1 MRLIEQLWEGQ
12 TPIDKFARVLL
23 SPFELAYRGV
33 VAVRGEMYDTGL
45 FHVHASEIPVVSVGN
60 ITVGG
65 TGKTP
70 FAAWVGARLR
80 ELGKSPALVLRG
92 YGGDEPF
99 VHRRINPGIP
109 VIVAPDRVAGIADAA
124 SRRADVVV
132 LDDGFQHRRAA
143 RQVDIVLF
151 SADSWSGR
159 QRLLPA
165 GPFRESM
172 SSLKR
177 SSLVVITRKI
187 ASDNEVTA
195 ATEAVARIVPDKPLA
210 VVYFDPAEIVSESNP
225 EIRLPVSELAGKNLL
240 AIAAIGTPESFFV
253 QLEEAGAAVT
263 RRAFPD
269 HHAFTHHDI
278 GELVETG
285 RSADYIVCTLKD
297 SVKLGVSWPAD
308 ASPLWYVSLAV
319 HIERG
324 AQSIDELLASL

>member
-1 MRLIEQLWEGQ
+1 MRLIEQLWAGK
-12 TPIDKFARVLL
+12 TPVDKVARVLL
-23 SPFELAYRGV
+23 SPLELAYRGV
-33 VAVRGEMYDTGL
+33 VAVRGELYDTGL
-45 FHVHASEIPVVSVGN
+45 LHVHASEIPVVSVGN

-92 YGGDEPF
+92 YGGYEPF

-109 VIVAPDRVAGIADAA
+109 VIVAPDRVAGIHDAV
-124 SRRADVVV
+124 SRHADVVV

-143 RQVDIVLF
+143 RQVDMVLF
-151 SADSWSGR
+151 SADGWSGR
-159 QRLLPA
+159 HRLLPA

-177 SSLVVITRKI
+177 ASLVVITRKV
-187 ASDNEVTA
+187 ASDAEVA
-195 ATEAVARIVPDKPLA
+195 AAAQDVASVVPGKPIA
-210 VVYFDPAEIVSESNP
+210 VVRFDPAEIVSEANP
-225 EIRLPVSELAGKNLL
+225 EIRLPVSELSGKNVLG
-240 AIAAIGTPESFFV
+240 IAAIGNPESFFV
-253 QLEEAGAAVT
+253 QLEEAGATVT

-269 HHAFTHHDI
+269 HRAFTPHDI

-285 RSADYIVCTLKD
+285 RSADHIVCTLKD

-324 AQSIDELLASL
+324 AQSIDGFLAGL

>member
-1 MRLIEQLWEGQ
+1 
-12 TPIDKFARVLL
+12 
-23 SPFELAYRGV
+23 
-33 VAVRGEMYDTGL
+33 
-45 FHVHASEIPVVSVGN
+45 
-60 ITVGG
+60 
-65 TGKTP
+65 
-70 FAAWVGARLR
+70 
-80 ELGKSPALVLRG
+80 
-92 YGGDEPF
+92 
-99 VHRRINPGIP
+99 
-109 VIVAPDRVAGIADAA
+109 
-124 SRRADVVV
+124 
-132 LDDGFQHRRAA
+132 
-143 RQVDIVLF
+143 
-151 SADSWSGR
+151 
-159 QRLLPA
+159 
-165 GPFRESM
+165 M

-240 AIAAIGTPESFFV
+240 AIAAIGNPESFFV

-269 HHAFTHHDI
+269 HHALSHLDI

>member
-1 MRLIEQLWEGQ
+1 MRLIEQVWQGK
-12 TPIDKFARVLL
+12 TPVDKFARVLL

-33 VAVRGEMYDTGL
+33 VAVRGEMYETGL
-45 FHVHASEIPVVSVGN
+45 LQVHSSDIPVVSVGN

-109 VIVAPDRVAGIADAA
+109 VIVAPDRVAGIADAV

-143 RQVDIVLF
+143 RQADIVLF

-159 QRLLPA
+159 HRLLPA

-177 SSLVVITRKI
+177 ASLVVITRKA
-187 ASDNEVTA
+187 ASDSEVA
-195 ATEAVARIVPDKPLA
+195 SAVDAVTKVVRDKPLA
-210 VVYFDPAEIVSESNP
+210 VVRFDPAEIVSESNP
-225 EIRLPVSELAGKNLL
+225 EIRLPVSALAGKNVL
-240 AIAAIGTPESFFV
+240 AIAAIGNPEPFFV
-253 QLEEAGAAVT
+253 QLEEAGATVT
-263 RRAFPD
+263 RRSFPD

-278 GELVETG
+278 GEMVETG
-285 RSADYIVCTLKD
+285 ASADYIVCTLKD
-297 SVKLGVSWPAD
+297 SVKLGVTWPAD

>member
-1 MRLIEQLWEGQ
+1 VRLIEEVWEGK
-12 TPIDKFARVLL
+12 TPADKIARLVL
-23 SPFELAYRGV
+23 SPLELAYRGV
-33 VAVRGEMYDTGL
+33 VAIRAEMYDNGL
-45 FHVHASEIPVVSVGN
+45 LRIHSSEIPVVSVGN

-109 VIVAPDRVAGIADAA
+109 VIVAPDRVAGIAEAE
-124 SRRADVVV
+124 SRNADVVV

-151 SADSWSGR
+151 SADNWSGR
-159 QRLLPA
+159 PRLLPA

-177 SSLVVITRKI
+177 ASLVVITRKA
-187 ASDNEVTA
+187 ASDDEVRA
-195 ATEAVARIVPDKPLA
+195 AEKAIRRVIQDKPIA
-210 VVYFDPAEIVSESNP
+210 VVRFEPAEIVSESNP
-225 EIRLPVSELAGKNLL
+225 ELRRPLSELKSKRILG
-240 AIAAIGTPESFFV
+240 IAAIGNPHAFFS
-253 QLEEAGAAVT
+253 QLEEQQASVIP
-263 RRAFPD
+263 RPFPD
-269 HHAFTHHDI
+269 HHAFTDQDI
-278 GELVETG
+278 RELVETG
-285 RSADYIVCTLKD
+285 KSVDYVVCTLKD

-324 AQSIDELLASL
+324 AQSIDGLLAAL